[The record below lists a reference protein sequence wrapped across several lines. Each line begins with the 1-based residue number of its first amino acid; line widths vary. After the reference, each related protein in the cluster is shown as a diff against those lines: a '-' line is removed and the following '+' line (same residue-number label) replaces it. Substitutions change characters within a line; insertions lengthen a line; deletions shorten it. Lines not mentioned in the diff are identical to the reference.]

1 MKDEAF
7 ASGAMGLGA
16 AVVPEEGMVYAP
28 ADGEVS
34 LVFDTKHAVGITTE
48 EGVEILLHIGIDT
61 VKLKGRG
68 FTSYVESGDKVKQ
81 GDKLVSFDREAI
93 AEDGY
98 DTTIAVL
105 VTNSGNY
112 KKVLAI
118 PGRASSAD
126 TCIEIQQ

>member
-1 MKDEAF
+1 M
-7 ASGAMGLGA
+7 
-16 AVVPEEGMVYAP
+16 
-28 ADGEVS
+28 
-34 LVFDTKHAVGITTE
+34 
-48 EGVEILLHIGIDT
+48 
-61 VKLKGRG
+61 
-68 FTSYVESGDKVKQ
+68 KQ